1 MSDAAEHPD
10 RSVSNVIVAELNGVF
25 NDERNPPILFFVA
38 GAIFGSLGAGYVY
51 RSISQFTAIGLDLAV
66 LCFGAACVCY
76 LLGKHVR
83 SRREG
88 P

>member
-1 MSDAAEHPD
+1 MSEGAKHPD
-10 RSVSNVIVAELNGVF
+10 RSLSEPIVSALNGVF
-25 NDERNPPILFFVA
+25 NDERNPPILFFIA
-38 GAIFGSLGAGYVY
+38 GAMFGSVGAGYIY

-66 LCFGAACVCY
+66 LCFGAACVCS

-88 P
+88 S